1 MLIRICLSKGPRLN
15 WIVEELEIE
24 SGPAPIKPVSQPGG
38 EI

>member
-1 MLIRICLSKGPRLN
+1 MLIRIRLSKGSCLD

-24 SGPAPIKPVSQPGG
+24 PGPAPIKPVSQPGG